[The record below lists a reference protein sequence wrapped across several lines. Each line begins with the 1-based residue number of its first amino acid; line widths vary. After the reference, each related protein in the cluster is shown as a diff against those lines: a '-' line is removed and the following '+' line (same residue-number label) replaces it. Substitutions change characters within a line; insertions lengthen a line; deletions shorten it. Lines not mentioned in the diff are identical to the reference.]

1 MVRLKKMGM
10 AGLKAKQDPSR
21 TAPPKREH
29 DVVAVKRKLQAE
41 GAFVY
46 ETWFWH
52 K

>member
-1 MVRLKKMGM
+1 M
-10 AGLKAKQDPSR
+10 AGVKQKRDPD
-21 TAPPKREH
+21 AVVPPKKNQA
-29 DVVAVKRKLQAE
+29 VAEVKRKLQAE